1 MTEIVAS
8 EVMTAAAHSVTME
21 GVREAMS
28 AQCMATPPMTHAR
41 PATMGKAVTASMES
55 AASTVKSGKPTM
67 KSTASAVKPTTST
80 VKPTASTVTAGD
92 CRGVRHNAKC
102 ADCDTR
108 C

>member
-1 MTEIVAS
+1 MPPME
-8 EVMTAAAHSVTME
+8 AAAN
-21 GVREAMS
+21 
-28 AQCMATPPMTHAR
+28 
-41 PATMGKAVTASMES
+41 ASMES

-67 KSTASAVKPTTST
+67 KPTASAVKPTTST